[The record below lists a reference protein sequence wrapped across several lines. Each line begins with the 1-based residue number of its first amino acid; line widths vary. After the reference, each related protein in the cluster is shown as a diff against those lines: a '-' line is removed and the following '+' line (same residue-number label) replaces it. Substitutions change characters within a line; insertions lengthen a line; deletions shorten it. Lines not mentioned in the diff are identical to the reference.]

1 MHYSRKTQKYHFYW
15 CIKQIS
21 SWIRFDISFSKLQNP
36 TSSQIMILRWS
47 PGYRFK
53 GFQRHVLVMQKC
65 PRVRVV
71 KHIEQLSWHDFPD
84 ILRSLLHSGSY
95 PVAFSY
101 INLIKHHKTSY
112 LWITTPLVTEIEL
125 LKEMGPTQRL
135 AGNTGLK
142 KTTSQPACRSSRTQS
157 SIFIG
162 SDVCWTI
169 GIFGPY
175 VSGCTMWSN

>member
-1 MHYSRKTQKYHFYW
+1 MHQTNFKLDSFRHF
-15 CIKQIS
+15 ILQAAKSNFVTNHDLAVIS
-21 SWIRFDISFSKLQNP
+21 WVL
-36 TSSQIMILRWS
+36 
-47 PGYRFK
+47 
-53 GFQRHVLVMQKC
+53 FQRISTTCPCHAKC

-71 KHIEQLSWHDFPD
+71 KHIEQLSWHNFPD
-84 ILRSLLHSGSY
+84 IFRGLLHLGSY
-95 PVAFSY
+95 LVAFSY

-112 LWITTPLVTEIEL
+112 LRITTPLVTEIEL

-157 SIFIG
+157 WIFIR

-169 GIFGPY
+169 GIFGPN

>member
-84 ILRSLLHSGSY
+84 IFRGLLHLGSY
-95 PVAFSY
+95 LVAFSY

-112 LWITTPLVTEIEL
+112 LRITTPLVTEIEL

-157 SIFIG
+157 WIFIR

-169 GIFGPY
+169 GIFGPN
-175 VSGCTMWSN
+175 VSGYTMWSN